1 MIPFVS
7 DKQKPKTEPQVE
19 LEPDSW
25 ERFERFIK
33 EVAKKP
39 PQHRTKKEGAPSTE
53 DAPKA
58 KKKS

>member
-1 MIPFVS
+1 MAKAPKK
-7 DKQKPKTEPQVE
+7 DEKPEVE

-39 PQHRTKKEGAPSTE
+39 PQHRPAKP
-53 DAPKA
+53 PKA
-58 KKKS
+58 KED